1 MAFARCKRFLSNI
14 VQLQGFSRR
23 FSLCWGKDDPCIAN
37 LNGLVLGV
45 YSDSEDPE
53 HPGKFTPT
61 AERYDHVV
69 CCRMMDLLHRYA
81 KPPPALG
88 EVRIFYNL
96 ERQFAAVA
104 LVGLGKECQGYDV
117 FEKMDEGKEAIRIAA
132 AAGRLDKSGRIRVK
146 IGLLFRLQS
155 TSALPLPPHLCG
167 EFWSRR
173 ISSRRS
179 CNGCMAL
186 SRKEVQENSN
196 PCSSIGALRRL
207 RLDRVANWA
216 SEGRSP
222 KFGQTTYGHFVQLD
236 DANLLCSERSRSA
249 M

>member
-1 MAFARCKRFLSNI
+1 MAFASTKWFLSRA
-14 VQLQGFSRR
+14 VQFQAFSRR

-45 YSDSEDPE
+45 YSDFDDPE

-69 CCRMMDLLHRYA
+69 CCRLMDLLHRYA

-132 AAGRLDKSGRIRVK
+132 AAGTQNKLSMLRVRIK
-146 IGLLFRLQS
+146 LLFRLQG
-155 TSALPLPPHLCG
+155 TSALPLPPYLRG
-167 EFWSRR
+167 KLRSRR

-186 SRKEVQENSN
+186 PGEEV
-196 PCSSIGALRRL
+196 
-207 RLDRVANWA
+207 
-216 SEGRSP
+216 
-222 KFGQTTYGHFVQLD
+222 
-236 DANLLCSERSRSA
+236 
-249 M
+249 